1 MVELEAG
8 VAAMGTAGT
17 PLVPFFPPV
26 LLFFPFD
33 LFLPL
38 PFPPFPFPLSGRGGP
53 LGSLL
58 PFPLPF
64 VLSRG
69 NRLNLRF

>member
-17 PLVPFFPPV
+17 LVPFLPTSVIILSFRF
-26 LLFFPFD
+26 LLTC
-33 LFLPL
+33 
-38 PFPPFPFPLSGRGGP
+38 PFPPFPFPSSGGGGP
-53 LGSLL
+53 LGLLL

-64 VLSRG
+64 VLS
-69 NRLNLRF
+69 FF